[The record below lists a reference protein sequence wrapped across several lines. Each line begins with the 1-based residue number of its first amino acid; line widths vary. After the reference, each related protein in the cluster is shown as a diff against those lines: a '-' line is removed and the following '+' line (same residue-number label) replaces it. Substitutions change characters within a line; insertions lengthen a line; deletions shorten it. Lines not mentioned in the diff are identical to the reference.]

1 MKTNLNTVSPVSEPA
16 AFEEDVTAGNCL
28 YLTRLCT
35 PVREREKEI
44 NRDANKELHYYKDID
59 RTTLVRTL
67 SGVFVCHCHI
77 NPHQHTSTV
86 FF

>member
-35 PVREREKEI
+35 PVREREEKTH
-44 NRDANKELHYYKDID
+44 RDANKELHYYKDTD

-67 SGVFVCHCHI
+67 SWAFVCHI
-77 NPHQHTSTV
+77 NPYQHTSTI